1 MAISTTVLAVLAA
14 VATASAV
21 VLCLMLSASRR
32 DARFHKTQ
40 VRIAN
45 DTAEDAV
52 RTAQRMRQALRVV
65 SEEIVKAK
73 ADRGAAENVI
83 KRAEKV
89 LASGSGLDGL
99 QGAWEDLLNRP
110 PST

>member
-1 MAISTTVLAVLAA
+1 MAISTTALAVLAA
-14 VATASAV
+14 VATATAV
-21 VLCLMLSASRR
+21 VLCLMLSAARR
-32 DARFHKTQ
+32 DAGVYKAQ

-52 RTAQRMRQALRVV
+52 LTAQRMQQ
-65 SEEIVKAK
+65 EIVKAK

-89 LASGSGLDGL
+89 LASGAGLDGL